1 MWKILKKIMEKSL
14 LKDEETNSE
23 THYSKN
29 FRDDI
34 IQNINYSRAILQVLD
49 NYKYNVI
56 KISDYEELIDT
67 IPKIYLEDEKNYS
80 ALVED
85 ILNREKLGQIILD
98 ESNAM
103 LIHCRTDTIEELQF
117 GIIKLYNPLN
127 IQETNIEIVIVL
139 LAPISIDAEYIEI
152 MGYITESIFRDKIIK
167 DMGEEEIFQMIN
179 MVLGDFYNNKSKR
192 RI

>member
-67 IPKIYLEDEKNYS
+67 IPK
-80 ALVED
+80 
-85 ILNREKLGQIILD
+85 
-98 ESNAM
+98 
-103 LIHCRTDTIEELQF
+103 
-117 GIIKLYNPLN
+117 
-127 IQETNIEIVIVL
+127 
-139 LAPISIDAEYIEI
+139 YI
-152 MGYITESIFRDKIIK
+152 
-167 DMGEEEIFQMIN
+167 
-179 MVLGDFYNNKSKR
+179 
-192 RI
+192 